1 MPSRLPAGA
10 ADSRRGTSVPAQLDV
25 PVETERQVDARPVVG
40 PSERAASSR
49 SKRRRPRIVVEGA
62 GKAIV
67 GLGSRSTGGQPGSPL
82 EYPVQLSKVQAPPL
96 RDETLARDRLLD
108 WLSVKVHRRAV
119 LLVAE
124 AGYGKT
130 TLLADFT
137 RRTRVRVLWFRLDRG
152 DRDWVGF
159 IAHLV
164 AAIRVHVAGFGT
176 STAALLR
183 ETATSA
189 PSLETVLDTFLRE
202 LGGLPNDPTAF
213 VFDDVHFVDDSPDVK
228 QVLRELLARGPERM
242 SFVFASRRE
251 PPIRLARL
259 RALGEVAELG
269 TDDLRFDTGE
279 TERLFRETYE
289 MRLEPAVLAEL
300 SRRTEGWAASLQLVR
315 AALHDRNAA
324 EVRTFISSLSG
335 AEGHLYEYLA
345 EEVVGD
351 LSPELQQF
359 LMRTSLLETVDLT
372 LGPVA
377 AGISEDETRAM
388 IEDGERHG
396 LFGRGGPNTRHVAR
410 AHPLVRDFLRARL
423 RRSLGGAAV
432 NEIHI
437 EVARAA
443 ETIDWEVAS
452 RHYLAGASEEDARR
466 VISAALETILA
477 TGAYTAADELA
488 SSLEDELVGGAGLV
502 LRSRLA
508 QRRGDPNGALSLAE
522 SAWAANR
529 QSTAALL
536 NLMTARTAAG
546 DVAGAL
552 VAGRML
558 EHSGATE
565 LAGIA
570 RVYIATMET
579 SVQGSVVRA
588 VDEIEQLVEVC
599 RAKGAHHFLGV
610 ALLNLA
616 IARAAMGEFGRVLQ
630 HADESIALLSSTS
643 AGVELISARLAR
655 AGALGFL
662 GDIEG
667 ARGELEKAVSASGR
681 GQVLEVASEVGQI
694 EAFVG
699 ESRFAWPLIDQV
711 TAEVTP
717 STDSGEQCVYARA
730 LLWIQDGDLE
740 NARRDVDLLRH
751 QEPRSAVSFEAR
763 RYLLE
768 GLLLC
773 LEGRDGGTAIRAGI
787 SVARPQGARL
797 WKLYGETLA
806 SLVDVQ
812 KDPSSNVLRAA
823 RENAVVL
830 SMLAEPVLQRLADF
844 DDAAAAAVASEAS
857 LRPWRWR
864 PPARRLL
871 DSDQPAFAE
880 ASAGLLEGIGEL
892 EDIQRLREAGR
903 RSRGRLGARPGH
915 ELARKLAAR
924 IFVEDLGR
932 VRILAGSHIVEGGE
946 VRRKVLALLCLL
958 LSKARFASTR
968 EEVIDS
974 LWPEH
979 DPASALNSL
988 NQTVYFLRRVFEPE
1002 YRDDMSPGYVGQ
1014 DGETIWLDPEL
1025 IDCRSRRCLELIRS
1039 MPTEPTPDGSVTL
1052 AREYRGR
1059 FALDFAYEDWSAP
1072 YRDAL
1077 HAAYLRVMEHA
1088 IRLDLDN
1095 GHLGRGTFLA
1105 EHAAEVDPD
1114 AEEIQVALVRL
1125 YRHSGAHSAAAEQY
1139 AHYARAMRD
1148 LGVEP
1153 HAFADL

>member
-1 MPSRLPAGA
+1 MPSRPSAGA
-10 ADSRRGTSVPAQLDV
+10 TESRRATSAPAQLDV
-25 PVETERQVDARPVVG
+25 PAETDRQGEARQPARP
-40 PSERAASSR
+40 PERAPSAR
-49 SKRRRPRIVVEGA
+49 SKRRRPRIVVKG
-62 GKAIV
+62 GDNAIV
-67 GLGSRSTGGQPGSPL
+67 GPRPEATLGQAGSSL
-82 EYPVQLSKVQAPPL
+82 DYPIQLSKVQAPPL

-108 WLSVKVHRRAV
+108 WLSVKIHRRVV

-130 TLLADFT
+130 TLLADFS

-164 AAIRVHVAGFGT
+164 AALRVHVPGFGAA
-176 STAALLR
+176 TAALLR

-213 VFDDVHFVDDSPDVK
+213 VFDDVHLVDDSPDVRH
-228 QVLRELLARGPERM
+228 VLRELLARGPERM

-251 PPIRLARL
+251 PPIRLARQ
-259 RALGEVAELG
+259 RALGEVAELA
-269 TDDLRFDTGE
+269 TDDLRFDAAE

-289 MRLEPAVLAEL
+289 MRLEPAVLLEL

-315 AALHDRNAA
+315 AALHDRNAT

-345 EEVVGD
+345 EEVIGD

-359 LMRTSLLETVDLT
+359 LMRTSLLETVDLR

-388 IEDGERHG
+388 IDEAERHG

-410 AHPLVRDFLRARL
+410 AHPLVRDFLQARL
-423 RRSLGGAAV
+423 ERSIGPAGIT
-432 NEIHI
+432 EIHL

-443 ETIDWEVAS
+443 ERIDWEVAS
-452 RHYLAGASEEDARR
+452 RHYLAGAREEDARR

-477 TGAYTAADELA
+477 TGAYAAAEELA
-488 SSLEDELVGGAGLV
+488 SCVKGELVGVAGLV

-508 QRRGDPNGALSLAE
+508 QRHGDLREALKLAE
-522 SAWAANR
+522 SAWAADKE
-529 QSTAALL
+529 STAALL
-536 NLMTARTAAG
+536 NLVTTRTAAG

-552 VAGRML
+552 AAGRML
-558 EHSGATE
+558 ERSGPNE

-570 RVYIATMET
+570 RVYMATMET

-588 VDEIEQLVEVC
+588 ADEIERLVELC
-599 RAKGAHHFLGV
+599 RARGAHHFLGV

-616 IARAAMGEFGRVLQ
+616 ITRAAMGEFESVLK
-630 HADESIALLSSTS
+630 HADESIALLSATS

-655 AGALGFL
+655 AGALAFL
-662 GDIEG
+662 GDIDG
-667 ARGELEKAVSASGR
+667 ARAELETAISNSGR
-681 GQVLEVASEVGQI
+681 GQALEVANEVGQI

-699 ESRFAWPLIDQV
+699 ESRLAWPLIEHV
-711 TAEVTP
+711 NSEVTS
-717 STDSGEQCVYARA
+717 STDSGEQTLYARA
-730 LLWIQDGDLE
+730 LLRIQDGDLE
-740 NARRDVDLLRH
+740 GARRDVNLLRH
-751 QEPRSAVSFEAR
+751 EEPRSAVAFESR

-768 GLLLC
+768 GLLLS
-773 LEGRDGGTAIRAGI
+773 LEGDEGAPAIRTGINLAG
-787 SVARPQGARL
+787 SQGARL
-797 WKLYGETLA
+797 WKLYGDTLA
-806 SLVDVQ
+806 ALVDHR
-812 KDPSSNVLRAA
+812 KDPAPDVLRAA
-823 RENAVVL
+823 KESPVVL
-830 SMLAEPVLQRLADF
+830 SMLAEPLVRRLPDF
-844 DDAAAAAVASEAS
+844 DESALKAVAKEARE
-857 LRPWRWR
+857 RPWRWR

-871 DSDQPAFAE
+871 ESGRPALAQ
-880 ASAGLLEGIGEL
+880 AAAGILEEIGEL
-892 EDIQRLREAGR
+892 ADIPRLREAAR
-903 RSRGRLGARPGH
+903 RSRGRLGSRPGY
-915 ELARKLAAR
+915 ELARKLADR
-924 IFVEDLGR
+924 VFVEDLGR
-932 VRILAGSHIVEGGE
+932 VRILVGSHSVEGGE

-958 LSKARFASTR
+958 LSKPRFAATR

-1002 YRDDMSPGYVGQ
+1002 YRDDTSPGYVGQ

-1025 IDCRSRRCLELIRS
+1025 IDCRSRRCLGLIRS
-1039 MPTEPTPDGSVTL
+1039 MPEEPTPDGSVAL

-1059 FALDFAYEDWSAP
+1059 FALDFAYEEWSTP

-1088 IRLDLDN
+1088 IRLDLD
-1095 GHLGRGTFLA
+1095 GGQLGRGTFLA

-1114 AEEIQVALVRL
+1114 AEDIQVALVRL

-1139 AHYARAMRD
+1139 AHYARSMRD

-1153 HAFADL
+1153 PALTDL